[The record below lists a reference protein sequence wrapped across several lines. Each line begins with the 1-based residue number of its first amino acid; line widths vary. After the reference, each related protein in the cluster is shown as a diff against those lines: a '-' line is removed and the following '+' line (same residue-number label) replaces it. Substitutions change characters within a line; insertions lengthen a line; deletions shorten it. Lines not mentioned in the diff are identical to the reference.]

1 MFWKFEP
8 YLYEHFISYCATAQ
22 YGVIIPYMNSDWRRK
37 NSGLPRGRGGRGVWG
52 EFRRARAFRRSE
64 AEAVSSVQRMFEQS
78 CIIPQ
83 EFVSDGKTALYLCY
97 KYDINERNGGYG
109 VAVAHELVELFVWV
123 QLPVVTPQILSLF
136 TFKSNIELRI
146 HLLYTISMQLI
157 LYGLIGSLFA
167 LIGGVLVLLWA
178 EKVKKVMTPLLAF
191 SAAAFLGVSF
201 LDLLPE
207 AVEAVEESLF
217 IFIAFLV
224 GISLFFILERVIMKY
239 FHRHAHEH
247 HEHTEKENEHTESLP
262 ALIIIGDCL
271 HNFLDGVAIA
281 AAFVANPAL
290 GLTTA
295 LAVAAHEVPQEI
307 GDFAIL
313 LDRGWSRMKV
323 FGVNVLASA
332 TAFIGIIVGYFTI
345 SAIEEFL
352 PYLLAGVAGIFTYIA
367 LSDLIPEV
375 HHRAGHRYIYNVLF
389 AFILGLALVGYIVTV
404 THL

>member
-1 MFWKFEP
+1 
-8 YLYEHFISYCATAQ
+8 
-22 YGVIIPYMNSDWRRK
+22 
-37 NSGLPRGRGGRGVWG
+37 
-52 EFRRARAFRRSE
+52 
-64 AEAVSSVQRMFEQS
+64 
-78 CIIPQ
+78 
-83 EFVSDGKTALYLCY
+83 
-97 KYDINERNGGYG
+97 
-109 VAVAHELVELFVWV
+109 
-123 QLPVVTPQILSLF
+123 
-136 TFKSNIELRI
+136 
-146 HLLYTISMQLI
+146 MQLI